1 MAIRQIRTIG
11 DEILLHNT
19 KPVKAITPRISMLIG
34 DMLDTM
40 YEAKGVGLAAP
51 QVGILKQIV
60 VIDVTE
66 EGNNPLVLINPE
78 IIELSGE
85 QTGQEACLSVPGKA
99 GIVTRANYAKVKAYN
114 EHMEEIIVEGEELLA
129 RALQHEIDHLS
140 GILYVSKVEDGIFDV
155 NITEEEEKNEE

>member
-1 MAIRQIRTIG
+1 MAIRNIRTIG
-11 DEILLHNT
+11 DEILEHVT
-19 KPVKAITPRISMLIG
+19 KPVKFITPRTAILIG

-40 YEAKGVGLAAP
+40 YESGGIGLAAP
-51 QVGILKQIV
+51 QVGVLKQIV

-66 EGNNPLVLINPE
+66 EGNEPIVLINPE

-99 GIVTRANYAKVKAYN
+99 GVVTRANYAKVKAYDQ
-114 EHMEEIIVEGEELLA
+114 HMKEIIVEGEDLLA

-140 GILYVSKVEDGIFDV
+140 GILYVSKVEGDLVDASV
-155 NITEEEEKNEE
+155 QDRR